1 MFSGAR
7 GVGQQANNQGQDQL
21 VDQVQGKLRRRT
33 HLIQLYTNDPDEGPR
48 LISDKNDKGVPIMV
62 IVDPPSCCYYK
73 LNVPHGIVT
82 LEHVWGKKNGQMTPG
97 YFCCYCSYKRIAAM
111 ITKNAVQFN
120 TPVSQ
125 LNKQLGIPSQVC
137 FVKLNNRFLRTLIK
151 IF

>member
-1 MFSGAR
+1 MFPGAR
-7 GVGQQANNQGQDQL
+7 GVPGVGHFSNNQAQDQL

-82 LEHVWGKKNGQMTPG
+82 LEHIWGKKNGQMTPG

-111 ITKNAVQFN
+111 ITKNAILFN

-125 LNKQLGIPSQVC
+125 LKYEQGIPSQVC
-137 FVKLNNRFLRTLIK
+137 FVKLNNRSLRTI
-151 IF
+151 I